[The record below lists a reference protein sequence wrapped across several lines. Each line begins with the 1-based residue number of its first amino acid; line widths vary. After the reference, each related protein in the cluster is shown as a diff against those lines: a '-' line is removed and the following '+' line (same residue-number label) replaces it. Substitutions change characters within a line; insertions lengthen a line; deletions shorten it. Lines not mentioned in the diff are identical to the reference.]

1 MKPIGERIFEYRGR
15 HELSQK
21 KFAELAGVS
30 DMTINKAETKG
41 IKLHATTHAKI
52 EKVLKLECKN
62 ELKENLTA

>member
-30 DMTINKAETKG
+30 DMTINKAETKNVK
-41 IKLHATTHAKI
+41 IHAITKAKI
-52 EKVLKLECKN
+52 EKVLAMESDEK
-62 ELKENLTA
+62 LKENLTA